1 MGDDTS
7 DIETLSL
14 YLPLP
19 YRVLFLFILGVWLFA
34 LNLHYFHVVRIDI
47 SPFLRYTLSS
57 NEPPLHR
64 SVYSLALFLT
74 AIFVAN
80 LLLFYHLTVR
90 DPELIPQYER
100 VPLFLSLCIVLVFFW
115 PAGRHKRGRYRF
127 LRTLRRTIIG
137 GLDPDLRF
145 ADILL
150 ADALTSYAKVFG
162 DGAIAV
168 CMFLSGYSSTHPIP
182 DRTCNVV
189 PFIMAL
195 PYLSRLRQCLIEYR
209 RAGAKGLPAA
219 ERNVHLYNAL
229 KYSTAFPVI
238 FFGWLARYPPEE
250 FSRSRGLQDAW
261 YISVLVNSLYSFYW
275 DVARDWDLTI
285 FSRNPYPEPYGL
297 RQNRHFVLKEFYYFA
312 IVVDL
317 LLRFTWSVK
326 LSPHLD
332 FIGDMEGG
340 IFVLEILEVF
350 RRWVWVFFR
359 VEKEFVANGSKMQDT
374 EEGRGSIRLTEFR
387 D

>member
-1 MGDDTS
+1 
-7 DIETLSL
+7 
-14 YLPLP
+14 
-19 YRVLFLFILGVWLFA
+19 
-34 LNLHYFHVVRIDI
+34 
-47 SPFLRYTLSS
+47 
-57 NEPPLHR
+57 
-64 SVYSLALFLT
+64 
-74 AIFVAN
+74 
-80 LLLFYHLTVR
+80 
-90 DPELIPQYER
+90 
-100 VPLFLSLCIVLVFFW
+100 
-115 PAGRHKRGRYRF
+115 
-127 LRTLRRTIIG
+127 
-137 GLDPDLRF
+137 
-145 ADILL
+145 
-150 ADALTSYAKVFG
+150 
-162 DGAIAV
+162 
-168 CMFLSGYSSTHPIP
+168 
-182 DRTCNVV
+182 
-189 PFIMAL
+189 MAL

-350 RRWVWVFFR
+350 RRWCGFSF
-359 VEKEFVANGSKMQDT
+359 G
-374 EEGRGSIRLTEFR
+374 
-387 D
+387 